1 MANMNNANNI
11 NNNYMNNMNDI
22 NNMNN
27 GNNVNLNSMNNMN
40 NNNQNMILINNNNNM
55 IRSMF
60 DLMPNNMNYNLNNNN
75 MNNDRTM
82 PVNNNFN
89 YCQNFHI
96 NNNLN
101 NNNNFQSNSIFQ
113 NKENTKKEDPY
124 QIQRR
129 FALKA
134 NNNQNYEHYNNNGH
148 IVPNFF
154 YQSSDDNPFRIN
166 SNDIVNIVF
175 KVQKGNAHS
184 RAFDKNIKVESMLSK
199 FLESVGLNDF
209 HKNNIYFLFNSSRL
223 NDKDNIEKT
232 LAEIGLRNCSR
243 ITVIDMK
250 DIIGA

>member
-11 NNNYMNNMNDI
+11 NNNYMNNMNNI

-60 DLMPNNMNYNLNNNN
+60 DLMPNNMNY
-75 MNNDRTM
+75 
-82 PVNNNFN
+82 
-89 YCQNFHI
+89 
-96 NNNLN
+96 NLN